1 MSTAL
6 GTDRDLAHVRQLR
19 RLTALERGRS
29 RVIER

>member
-1 MSTAL
+1 MSSAL
-6 GTDRDLAHVRQLR
+6 GTERNLEQVRQLR